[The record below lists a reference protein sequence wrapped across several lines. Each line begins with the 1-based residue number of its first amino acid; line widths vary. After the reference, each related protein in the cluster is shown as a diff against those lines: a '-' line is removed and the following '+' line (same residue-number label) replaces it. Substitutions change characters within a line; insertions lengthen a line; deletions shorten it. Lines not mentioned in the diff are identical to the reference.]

1 MLVLGSA
8 FPDQLPDFIAYQL
21 LIVKHSVK
29 FDYLGVF
36 QFGRLASGSNFIL
49 HRALW
54 QYASHLARICICHSP
69 PQKKGQIPDI
79 ATWVQVYNTY
89 MFVLG
94 SAFPDQLPNFIAYQL
109 LIVKHSVKFDY
120 PSWLRYEVDFRQWAV
135 ATGFHSWSWMH
146 PQFYAFAYTAQGRAT
161 TWCPIC
167 HTEGGSHTYDCPK
180 FSPSPHLALPQ
191 PAPLLRQTFR
201 PSMQFQAPNS
211 GPQHFSDIRPP
222 PPKRQNPEH
231 CILFNKNNGNCPH
244 GERCVKIHMCA
255 FCKTKGHPV
264 TQCPSKLNLH
274 NCFAMHCT
282 DLIII
287 YRDIVVHLI
296 LY

>member
-1 MLVLGSA
+1 MADLLPDQILSSPGPSSSTLVILPESAYATHRRKKRQIPDIATWVQVYSTYMLVLGSA

-29 FDYLGVF
+29 FDY
-36 QFGRLASGSNFIL
+36 
-49 HRALW
+49 
-54 QYASHLARICICHSP
+54 
-69 PQKKGQIPDI
+69 
-79 ATWVQVYNTY
+79 
-89 MFVLG
+89 
-94 SAFPDQLPNFIAYQL
+94 
-109 LIVKHSVKFDY
+109 
-120 PSWLRYEVDFRQWAV
+120 PSWLRYKVDFRQWAA
-135 ATGFHSWSWMH
+135 ATGFHSWSWIH

-211 GPQHFSDIRPP
+211 GPQCFSDTRPP

-231 CILFNKNNGNCPH
+231 CMLFNKNNGNCPY
-244 GERCVKIHMCA
+244 GEHCVKIHTCA
-255 FCKTKGHPV
+255 FCKTKGHLV
-264 TQCPSKLNLH
+264 TQCPSKS
-274 NCFAMHCT
+274 T
-282 DLIII
+282 
-287 YRDIVVHLI
+287 
-296 LY
+296 